1 MFYFIAEIDNKQ
13 LLALVFGGD
22 FTRRKFKAIEKFYHE
37 SEDSWTMLNKQIW
50 WRKRVDPDLKISPW
64 ND

>member
-1 MFYFIAEIDNKQ
+1 MFYFIAEIGNNQ

-22 FTRRKFKAIEKFYHE
+22 FTRRKFKTIENFYHE
-37 SEDSWTMLNKQIW
+37 SEDSWIMLNKQIW

>member
-1 MFYFIAEIDNKQ
+1 MFYFIAEIGNNQ

-22 FTRRKFKAIEKFYHE
+22 FTRRKFKTIEKFYHE
-37 SEDSWTMLNKQIW
+37 SEDSWIMLNKQIW